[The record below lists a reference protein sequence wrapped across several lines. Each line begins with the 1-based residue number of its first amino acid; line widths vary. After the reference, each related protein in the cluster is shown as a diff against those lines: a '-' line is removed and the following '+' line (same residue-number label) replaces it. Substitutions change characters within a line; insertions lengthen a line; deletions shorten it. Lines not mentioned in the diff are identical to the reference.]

1 LGQDKIVSIE
11 LKHWHHKI
19 ELEESVTAAQLDR
32 PREELKDV
40 LPELG
45 LKTVVRA
52 DNTVVEL
59 TPKTAE

>member
-1 LGQDKIVSIE
+1 M
-11 LKHWHHKI
+11 KHWHHKI